1 MRALA
6 STLALTAMA
15 MNAQDTEL
23 QKSTRAWHE
32 GRIQRLTT
40 EGGWLTLVGL
50 DWLEEG
56 ENAYGSDGTLPVPL
70 EHSGLPA
77 KAGVFMLE
85 GKTVRLVPQPGTN
98 LTVNGEPATARVL
111 KTDADGKPD
120 LLKAGRL
127 SFFVIRRGERFAI
140 RVKDP
145 ESEARKA
152 FKGIDCYPA
161 SADFRV
167 VADFIPYDKPRTIRV
182 PTVINTVDEMVSP
195 GVVKFTL
202 KGRTFMLEPV
212 IEDPEHPELF
222 FIFSDA
228 TSGKTTYPAGRFV
241 YAAMPKD
248 GKVILDF
255 NRAYN
260 PPCAFSPYAT
270 CPLPPKA
277 NRMDIAIEAGEKT
290 YGHH

>member
-1 MRALA
+1 MRPLAAFLVLA
-6 STLALTAMA
+6 SLALTA
-15 MNAQDTEL
+15 QETEI
-23 QKSTRAWHE
+23 QTSTRLWHE
-32 GRIQRLTT
+32 GRISRLTS

-56 ENAYGSDGTLPVPL
+56 ENAYGSDASLPVPL

-77 KAGVFMLE
+77 KAGAFVLE

-127 SFFVIRRGERFAI
+127 SFFVIRRGERFAL

-152 FKGIDCYPA
+152 FKGIACYPA
-161 SADFRV
+161 NAEFRV
-167 VADFIPYDKPRTIRV
+167 VADFLPYEKPKTIPV
-182 PTVINTVDEMVSP
+182 PTVLNTVDDMVSP

-202 KGRTFMLEPV
+202 KGKTFTLEPV

-255 NRAYN
+255 NKAYN